1 MLFNSYA
8 FVFIFLPVFVA
19 GYYGITYLF
28 NEKNLFNITR
38 KKPACAQSVVELYC
52 VILSFVFFDKRSLSF
67 SLYLLPFSP
76 SKSSAFYL

>member
-28 NEKNLFNITR
+28 NEKNLFNM
-38 KKPACAQSVVELYC
+38 
-52 VILSFVFFDKRSLSF
+52 DKRLVDDGDWHEW
-67 SLYLLPFSP
+67 LQ
-76 SKSSAFYL
+76 